1 MTMGATHKEILTKT
15 RKSKQKNRL
24 VSRICLL
31 YFVISYSAACLI
43 LMTNI
48 NCKDFVET
56 ALFLN
61 FVLFM
66 LFFLQMALTFEL
78 PLIKNKSQSKIV
90 PQDCENGSISSI
102 PKAQK
107 SKSNIALSI
116 ISSGM
121 YPIEKHSFNAIKISD
136 DIAQLHILRLK

>member
-1 MTMGATHKEILTKT
+1 MGATRKEILTKT
-15 RKSKQKNRL
+15 KKSKQKNCL
-24 VSRICLL
+24 VTRICLL
-31 YFVISYSAACLI
+31 YFVISFSVVCLI

-48 NCKDFVET
+48 NRKDIVET

-90 PQDCENGSISSI
+90 PKDCENGSISLI

-107 SKSNIALSI
+107 SKSNITLSI
-116 ISSGM
+116 ISSGI

-136 DIAQLHILRLK
+136 DIAQLQILCLK

>member
-1 MTMGATHKEILTKT
+1 MGATRKKILTQT
-15 RKSKQKNRL
+15 RKSKQKNCI

-78 PLIKNKSQSKIV
+78 PMIKNKSQSKIV

-102 PKAQK
+102 PKAQI
-107 SKSNIALSI
+107 SKPNNITLSI
-116 ISSGM
+116 ISSGI
-121 YPIEKHSFNAIKISD
+121 YPIEKNSFNAIKISD
-136 DIAQLHILRLK
+136 DIAQLHIPRLK

>member
-1 MTMGATHKEILTKT
+1 MGVTRKEILTQT
-15 RKSKQKNRL
+15 RKSKQKNCI

-78 PLIKNKSQSKIV
+78 PMIKNKSQSKIV

-102 PKAQK
+102 PKAQN
-107 SKSNIALSI
+107 SKSNNITLSI
-116 ISSGM
+116 ISNGI

>member
-1 MTMGATHKEILTKT
+1 MGATRKEILTETK
-15 RKSKQKNRL
+15 KSKQKNCL

-31 YFVISYSAACLI
+31 YFVISYSVVCLI

-61 FVLFM
+61 FVLFT

-90 PQDCENGSISSI
+90 PQDCENGSISLI

-107 SKSNIALSI
+107 SKSNNITLSI
-116 ISSGM
+116 ISSGI
-121 YPIEKHSFNAIKISD
+121 YPVEKHSFNAIKISD
-136 DIAQLHILRLK
+136 DIAQLQILCLK

>member
-1 MTMGATHKEILTKT
+1 MGATRKEILTKT
-15 RKSKQKNRL
+15 KESKQQKNGL

-48 NCKDFVET
+48 NRKDFVEL

-61 FVLFM
+61 FILFM

-90 PQDCENGSISSI
+90 PQDCENGSISLI

-107 SKSNIALSI
+107 SKSNITMSI
-116 ISSGM
+116 ISSGI
-121 YPIEKHSFNAIKISD
+121 YPTEKHSFNAIKISD
-136 DIAQLHILRLK
+136 DIAQLHILCLK

>member
-1 MTMGATHKEILTKT
+1 MGATRKEILTKT
-15 RKSKQKNRL
+15 KKSKQKNSL
-24 VSRICLL
+24 VSGICLL

-48 NCKDFVET
+48 DRNDFVET
-56 ALFLN
+56 VLFLN

-90 PQDCENGSISSI
+90 PQDCENGSISLI

-107 SKSNIALSI
+107 SKSNITLSI
-116 ISSGM
+116 ISSGI
-121 YPIEKHSFNAIKISD
+121 YPTEKHSFNAIKISD
-136 DIAQLHILRLK
+136 DIAQLHILCLK

>member
-1 MTMGATHKEILTKT
+1 MGATRMEILTETK
-15 RKSKQKNRL
+15 KSKQKNCL

-31 YFVISYSAACLI
+31 YFVISYSAVCLI

-90 PQDCENGSISSI
+90 PQDCENGSISLI

-107 SKSNIALSI
+107 SKSNNITLSI
-116 ISSGM
+116 ISSGI
-121 YPIEKHSFNAIKISD
+121 YPVEKNSFNAIKISD
-136 DIAQLHILRLK
+136 DIAQLQILCLK

>member
-1 MTMGATHKEILTKT
+1 MGATRKEILTKT
-15 RKSKQKNRL
+15 KESKQQKNGL

-56 ALFLN
+56 ALLLN

-66 LFFLQMALTFEL
+66 LFFLQMSTTFEL
-78 PLIKNKSQSKIV
+78 PLIKNKRQSKVV

-102 PKAQK
+102 PNPQK
-107 SKSNIALSI
+107 SKSNVTLHL
-116 ISSGM
+116 ISSGI
-121 YPIEKHSFNAIKISD
+121 YHTEKHSFNAIKMSD

>member
-1 MTMGATHKEILTKT
+1 MGATRKEILTKT
-15 RKSKQKNRL
+15 KKSKQKNCL

-48 NCKDFVET
+48 NRKDFVEL

-61 FVLFM
+61 FILFM

-90 PQDCENGSISSI
+90 PQDCKNGSISLI
-102 PKAQK
+102 PKARK
-107 SKSNIALSI
+107 SKSNITLSI
-116 ISSGM
+116 ISSGV
-121 YPIEKHSFNAIKISD
+121 YPIEKHSFNEIKISD
-136 DIAQLHILRLK
+136 DIAQLHILCLK

>member
-1 MTMGATHKEILTKT
+1 MGATRKEILTKT
-15 RKSKQKNRL
+15 KKSKQKNSL

-48 NCKDFVET
+48 NRKDFVET

-90 PQDCENGSISSI
+90 PQDCENGSISLI
-102 PKAQK
+102 PKARK
-107 SKSNIALSI
+107 SKSNITLSI
-116 ISSGM
+116 ISSGV
-121 YPIEKHSFNAIKISD
+121 YPIEKHSFNKIKISD
-136 DIAQLHILRLK
+136 DIAQLHILCLK

>member
-1 MTMGATHKEILTKT
+1 MGATRMEILTETK
-15 RKSKQKNRL
+15 KSKQKNCL

-31 YFVISYSAACLI
+31 YFVISYAVVCLI

-48 NCKDFVET
+48 NRKDIVET

-61 FVLFM
+61 FVIFM
-66 LFFLQMALTFEL
+66 LFFLQMALSFDL

-90 PQDCENGSISSI
+90 PQGSENGSISLI
-102 PKAQK
+102 PKAQP
-107 SKSNIALSI
+107 SKSNITLSI
-116 ISSGM
+116 ISSGL

-136 DIAQLHILRLK
+136 DIAQLQILCLK

>member
-1 MTMGATHKEILTKT
+1 MGATRKEILTKT
-15 RKSKQKNRL
+15 RKSKQKNCI

-78 PLIKNKSQSKIV
+78 PMIKNKSQSKIV

-102 PKAQK
+102 PKAQN
-107 SKSNIALSI
+107 SKSNNITLSI
-116 ISSGM
+116 ISNGI

>member
-1 MTMGATHKEILTKT
+1 MGATRKEILTKT
-15 RKSKQKNRL
+15 RKSKQKNCI

-78 PLIKNKSQSKIV
+78 PLIKNKTQSKIV

-102 PKAQK
+102 PKAQN
-107 SKSNIALSI
+107 SKSNNITLSI
-116 ISSGM
+116 ISNGI

>member
-1 MTMGATHKEILTKT
+1 MGATRKEILTKT
-15 RKSKQKNRL
+15 KKSKQKNCL
-24 VSRICLL
+24 VSKICLL

-48 NCKDFVET
+48 DRNDFVET
-56 ALFLN
+56 VLFLN
-61 FVLFM
+61 LVLFM

-90 PQDCENGSISSI
+90 PQDCENGSISLI

-107 SKSNIALSI
+107 SKSTITLSI
-116 ISSGM
+116 ISSGI

-136 DIAQLHILRLK
+136 DIAQLHILCLK

>member
-1 MTMGATHKEILTKT
+1 MGATRKEILTETK
-15 RKSKQKNRL
+15 KSKQKNCL

-31 YFVISYSAACLI
+31 YFVISYSAVCLI

-90 PQDCENGSISSI
+90 PQDCENGSISLI

-107 SKSNIALSI
+107 SKSNNITLSI
-116 ISSGM
+116 ISSGI
-121 YPIEKHSFNAIKISD
+121 YPVEKHSFNAIKISD
-136 DIAQLHILRLK
+136 DIAQLQILCLK

>member
-1 MTMGATHKEILTKT
+1 MGATRKESLTETK
-15 RKSKQKNRL
+15 KSKQKNCL

-31 YFVISYSAACLI
+31 YFVISYSVVCLI

-48 NCKDFVET
+48 NRKDIVET

-61 FVLFM
+61 FVIFM

-90 PQDCENGSISSI
+90 PQDCENGSISLI

-107 SKSNIALSI
+107 SKSNNITLSI
-116 ISSGM
+116 ISSGI

-136 DIAQLHILRLK
+136 DIAQLHIVCLK

>member
-1 MTMGATHKEILTKT
+1 MGATRKEILTETK
-15 RKSKQKNRL
+15 KSKQKNCL

-31 YFVISYSAACLI
+31 YFVISYSIVCLI

-90 PQDCENGSISSI
+90 PQDCENGSISLI

-107 SKSNIALSI
+107 SKSNNITLSI
-116 ISSGM
+116 ISSGI
-121 YPIEKHSFNAIKISD
+121 YPVEKNSFNAIKISD
-136 DIAQLHILRLK
+136 DIAQLQILCLK

>member
-1 MTMGATHKEILTKT
+1 MGATRKEILTKT
-15 RKSKQKNRL
+15 KKSKQKNCL

-48 NCKDFVET
+48 DRNDFVET
-56 ALFLN
+56 VLFLN
-61 FVLFM
+61 FVVFM

-90 PQDCENGSISSI
+90 PQDCENGSISLI
-102 PKAQK
+102 PKARK
-107 SKSNIALSI
+107 SKSNITLSI
-116 ISSGM
+116 ISSGI
-121 YPIEKHSFNAIKISD
+121 YPTEKHSFNAIKISD
-136 DIAQLHILRLK
+136 DIAQLQILCLK